1 MISALGGLL
10 ARLPLTGGDYRQIAA
25 MGLVAKVGALAATL
39 GLSHTFGASLGTVLG
54 PTGVY
59 AIVMIAGV
67 RSVRM
72 QRLEDE
78 RLDGQPGS

>member
-1 MISALGGLL
+1 MITALGGLL
-10 ARLPLTGGDYRQIAA
+10 SRLPLTAGDYRQIAA

-67 RSVRM
+67 RAVWM
-72 QRLEDE
+72 QRRDDD
-78 RLDGQPGS
+78 RRDRQCGS